1 MKRVGFVFL
10 LIISLLI
17 ACEEDNHD
25 ATANTQK
32 EPGVDKKEQVTDSR
46 NQEVY
51 PLSGIVSEGGNID
64 QRPIGVMI
72 NNHRS
77 ARPQSGLSDADI
89 VFEILAE
96 GTITRFLAIYQSNLP
111 EVVGPVRSA
120 REYYADIANGYNSI
134 YVYHGAA
141 NFVNDIIASKGI
153 DHLNGSIYDNDG
165 HLFKRESFRKAPHN
179 SYLQL
184 PAVNEVASEK
194 GFEIS
199 NSIEPLEFLT
209 DTDVEG
215 LSGDAANN
223 IEVIYSSN
231 PANVV
236 EYMYQEGKGTYTR
249 SSDGEQTV
257 ELQTDQPISVENIFI
272 LETNHEVID
281 DAGRRAVD
289 LTSGGSAYLI
299 QHGQYQKVEWENRDG
314 RIVPVK
320 DGKELGL
327 IPGMT
332 WVNVVPSGDPG
343 MEQAVTISGQ

>member
-1 MKRVGFVFL
+1 MKRVGFIIL

-17 ACEEDNHD
+17 ACEEENHD
-25 ATANTQK
+25 ASTNTQK
-32 EPGVDKKEQVTDSR
+32 QPGVDKKEQVTDSR
-46 NQEVY
+46 SQEIY
-51 PLSGIVSEGGNID
+51 PLSGTISEDGDID
-64 QRPIGVMI
+64 QRPIGVMV

-77 ARPQSGLSDADI
+77 ARPQSGLSNADI
-89 VFEILAE
+89 VYEVLAE
-96 GTITRFLAIYQSNLP
+96 GTITRFLAIYQSELP

-184 PAVNEVASEK
+184 SAVNEVASEK

-199 NSIEPLEFLT
+199 NSVEPFEFLT
-209 DTDVEG
+209 NTDVEG
-215 LSGDAANN
+215 LTGDSANR
-223 IEVIYSSN
+223 IEVVYSSN
-231 PANVV
+231 PTNVV
-236 EYMYQEGKGTYTR
+236 EYIYQEDKGTYTR
-249 SSDGEQTV
+249 LSDGVQTV
-257 ELQTDQPISVENIFI
+257 ELQTDQPIEVENIFV
-272 LETNHEVID
+272 LETGHEVID

-314 RIVPVK
+314 RIVPIK
-320 DGKELGL
+320 DGKELGF

-332 WVNVVPSGDPG
+332 WVNIVPSSDPG
-343 MEQAVTISGQ
+343 MEQAVTISN

>member
-1 MKRVGFVFL
+1 MKRVGFVIL

-46 NQEVY
+46 NQQVY
-51 PLSGIVSEGGNID
+51 PLSGMVSKGENID
-64 QRPIGVMI
+64 QRPIGVMV

-89 VFEILAE
+89 IFEILAE
-96 GTITRFLAIYQSNLP
+96 GTITRFLAIYQSDLP

-120 REYYADIANGYNSI
+120 REYYADIANGYDSI

-153 DHLNGSIYDNDG
+153 DHLNGSVYDNDG

-184 PAVNEVASEK
+184 PTVNEVASEV
-194 GFEIS
+194 S

-215 LSGDAANN
+215 LSGDSANSVE
-223 IEVIYSSN
+223 IVYSSN
-231 PANVV
+231 STNVV
-236 EYMYQEGKGTYTR
+236 EYIYQEDKGTYTR
-249 SSDGEQTV
+249 SSDGVQTV
-257 ELQTDQPISVENIFI
+257 ELQTDQPIAVENIFI
-272 LETNHEVID
+272 LETSHEVID

-289 LTSGGSAYLI
+289 IKSGGSAYLI

-314 RIVPVK
+314 RIVPIK
-320 DGKELGL
+320 DGEELGL

-332 WVNVVPSGDPG
+332 WINVVPSEDTG
-343 MEQAVTISGQ
+343 MEQAVTISDQ